1 MSRARRT
8 IRFVARLLLAACA
21 ILVFKTL
28 IDIHTPDLSLKAAG
42 AGSDRF
48 QVVDRNG
55 EPLGISYQTR
65 FNTSNQLSLHEMPP
79 LLRDAFVTSEDRLF
93 FTHHGVD
100 WAARMSAI
108 LQNFHAGKKVRGA
121 STITEQVVRILHPRP
136 RTFWS
141 RWVEGFEAMLLEQ
154 RASKGEILEFYMNQV
169 PYAANRRGVAQAARY
184 YFNRDLNTLTH
195 KETLALAV
203 LPRAPSALDLYQHPE
218 RIEGGITRLA
228 EAMVERG
235 EMTRA
240 EKEAMPT
247 QPLALEP
254 SAPSLSAE
262 HFVTYIREI
271 TPYRL
276 SDRGVLKTTLD
287 ASLQRSVQQ
296 LLDARIAQL
305 TRKQVHNGAALV
317 VDHTTGE
324 ILAWTVAGER
334 GEAIPGG
341 AIDAV
346 RAPRQ
351 PGSSMKPFLYAL
363 ALDSG
368 WSPAT
373 LLDDSPMAEAIG
385 TGLHDFHNYSHTF
398 YGKLTL
404 REALGNS
411 LNIPALLTIQFV
423 TPQRYLDV
431 LHRLGFESLT
441 QPAEFYRD
449 GLALGNGEVSL
460 LEMVQA
466 YATLA
471 NRGMLRPLTPLAQNH
486 EARTPA
492 QIYSPEAASLIANI
506 LADPFARRLE
516 FGAGSVLNLPVQ
528 TAAKTGTST
537 DYRDA
542 WVLGFNSRYVVGV
555 WLGNL
560 DQTPMDGV
568 TGSTGPALVL
578 RSIFAQLN
586 QQQKL
591 APLYLSP
598 KLVRQEICTTDLT
611 IKTKDVCFPRTEY
624 FIAGTEPKPNTPTQA
639 TPTTFRIIRPSVG
652 LQLAY
657 DPRIPADAQAFEW
670 VVDGLKEG
678 ERVRWV
684 LDDTEI
690 AITPEPHYL
699 WHVTRG
705 EHQLTVE
712 TIDHN
717 DASGT
722 PQSVRFLVK

>member
-1 MSRARRT
+1 MNRLRRVIRLAVRLLAIAGVVLVLRT
-8 IRFVARLLLAACA
+8 IADVR
-21 ILVFKTL
+21 
-28 IDIHTPDLSLKAAG
+28 TPRLSLTAQG
-42 AGSDRF
+42 APTERF
-48 QVVDRNG
+48 QVVDRHG

-65 FNTSNQLSLHEMPP
+65 FNTSNLLALHEMPP
-79 LLRDAFVTSEDRLF
+79 LLREAFVTSEDRHF
-93 FTHHGVD
+93 YTHHGVD
-100 WAARMSAI
+100 WAARVGAI
-108 LQNFHAGKKVRGA
+108 SQNLRAGKKVRGA

-136 RTFWS
+136 RSVWS
-141 RWVEGFEAMLLEQ
+141 RWVEGFEAMVLETH
-154 RASKGEILEFYMNQV
+154 ASKGEILEFYLNQV

-195 KETLALAV
+195 KEMLALAV
-203 LPRAPSALDLYQHPE
+203 LPRAPSALDLYQHPD
-218 RIEGGITRLA
+218 RIEGGIARLA
-228 EAMVERG
+228 EAMVARG
-235 EMTRA
+235 ELTADDRDGLR
-240 EKEAMPT
+240 T
-247 QPLALEP
+247 TTLALEP
-254 SAPSLSAE
+254 ASPALGAE
-262 HFVTYIREI
+262 HFVTYIRE
-271 TPYRL
+271 TAPYRL
-276 SDRGVLKTTLD
+276 SEHGVLPTTLD
-287 ASLQRSVQQ
+287 GALQRNVQQ

-305 TRKQVHNGAALV
+305 ARKQVHNGAALV

-324 ILAWTVAGER
+324 ILAWAVAGA
-334 GEAIPGG
+334 GSDATPGG

-373 LLDDSPMAEAIG
+373 ILDDSPMAEAIG
-385 TGLHDFHNYSHTF
+385 GGLHDFHNYSHTF

-423 TPQRYLDV
+423 TPVRYLDV
-431 LHRLGFESLT
+431 LHRLGFQSLS
-441 QPAEFYRD
+441 QSADFYRD

-471 NRGMLRPLTPLAQNH
+471 NRGALRPLTPLAQGD
-486 EARTPA
+486 PA
-492 QIYSPEAASLIANI
+492 QIRRQIYSPEAASIIANI
-506 LADPFARRLE
+506 LSDPFARRLE

-528 TAAKTGTST
+528 TAVKTGTST

-591 APLYLSP
+591 SPLYLSP
-598 KLVRQEICTTDLT
+598 KLVRQEICTGDPTLAAKDL
-611 IKTKDVCFPRTEY
+611 CFPRTEY
-624 FIAGTEPKPNTPTQA
+624 FIPGSEPRPDVATTPT
-639 TPTTFRIIRPSVG
+639 PTLFRILRPSEG

-657 DPRIPADAQAFEW
+657 DPRIPAESQAFEW
-670 VVDGLKEG
+670 VVEGLKEG

-684 LDDTEI
+684 LDDHEI
-690 AITPEPHYL
+690 AVTAEPHYV
-699 WHVTRG
+699 WNVTRG
-705 EHQLTVE
+705 DHRLSAQVIGAAPTPTRARTV
-712 TIDHN
+712 
-717 DASGT
+717 
-722 PQSVRFLVK
+722 QFRVK